1 MYALLFAG
9 GVGQRLW
16 PISRKNTPKQFSPII
31 GDRSSFQLAVER
43 LITIIPPENIFVS
56 TNERYANLLKEQ
68 AAAIP
73 STNFVLEP
81 TRRDLAAAVALA
93 FFTVHDM
100 GLRGSIL
107 FQWSDNYIQNTDGL
121 LTAIESARL
130 LIENDPNHVVF
141 LGETPR
147 FPNENLG
154 WVQLGDEEGTSNGMP
169 YYGFRSWHY
178 RPPIEDCVEMYES
191 GNYVWNSGYFVS
203 DIDFVVNQF
212 RRSAPEVTNIVD
224 EIISY
229 RETDQYLQ
237 KLQELYPTIPAMH
250 FDTAFLERL
259 VPGQAILL
267 KSDLKWADPGSLY
280 ALKEALQ
287 TSEDANVTLG
297 KVVDVETHDSLIY
310 NEEDHKVISVMGM
323 RGVVIINTHD
333 SVLVIDKHAVRYI
346 ASLLHQLEED
356 GYADIL

>member
-31 GDRSSFQLAVER
+31 GDKSSFQLAVDR
-43 LITIIPPENIFVS
+43 LTSMIAPEDIFIS
-56 TNERYANLLKEQ
+56 TNMRYANLLQEQ

-73 STNFVLEP
+73 ETNFILEP

-93 FFTVHDM
+93 FFTLYDK
-100 GLRGSIL
+100 GLRGSIV

-121 LTAIESARL
+121 LTAIEGARQ
-130 LIENDPNHVVF
+130 LIEANPNHIVF

-154 WVQLGDEEGTSNGMP
+154 WVEHGEQEGITNGMP
-169 YYGFRSWHY
+169 YYGFKSWHY
-178 RPPIEDCVEMYES
+178 RPTIEDCVEMFES
-191 GNYVWNSGYFVS
+191 GQYVWNSGYFVS
-203 DIDFVVNQF
+203 DIEFVVKQF
-212 RRSAPEVTNIVD
+212 RRSAPEVTTIVE
-224 EIISY
+224 EIIRY
-229 RETDQYLQ
+229 RDTEQWDT
-237 KLQELYPTIPAMH
+237 KLRELYPTIPSMH

-287 TSEDANVTLG
+287 TSKAANVTIG
-297 KVVDVETHDSLIY
+297 KVVDIDTQDSLIF
-310 NEEDHKVISVMGM
+310 NEEDDKVVSVMGM

-333 SVLVIDKHAVRYI
+333 AVLVIDKHAVRYI
-346 ASLLHQLEED
+346 ASLLNQLEQD
-356 GYADIL
+356 GYSNIL